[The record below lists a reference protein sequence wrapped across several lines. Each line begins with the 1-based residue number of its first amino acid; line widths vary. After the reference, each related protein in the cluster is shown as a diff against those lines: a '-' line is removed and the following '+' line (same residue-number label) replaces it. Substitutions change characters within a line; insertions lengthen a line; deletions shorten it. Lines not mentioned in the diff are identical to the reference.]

1 MKKFLLHG
9 EMAAQFCKSIELD
22 VQTMRQAIDGIAC
35 NYPSFKSYYVNK
47 SIKGV
52 SYVFVSK
59 TGDKLENFCMDMP
72 LTENEYS
79 ILPAIEGAAGA
90 AGMAGG
96 FIGNFALGYAMQWL
110 SDQTKPQ
117 DDGTPE
123 YEIISTNSS
132 IYSQNENRTE
142 QGLPVPV
149 VYGQIRIGSQIIHS
163 SIHNYDMDFDN
174 NLLYAGKPKRTRLS
188 KLIGGADYSFIDSA
202 AITDYRAGTQES
214 FNTYLGNDLDP
225 SKRSIF
231 DSASD
236 QTKSL
241 TLGHENEPFNGGF
254 SNSSDSSN
262 ELKQFGPS
270 EDTPEYSRADADWWD
285 HTQSTNPRPFL
296 YPKSEHIDSNMR
308 PSGPDDVTVERVSK
322 AGAIPENEDDRI
334 LSWRNASKELTVG
347 NRGQYQKLES
357 LGMYKSLEVLSE
369 GPIAGLANPITGLDR
384 DNGYVNYP
392 YAKTDP
398 VLPEG
403 AAHFGSLKY
412 DFDSDSLLSENDD
425 LNVSIEKIGQNYTD
439 GTYILTGDGKPVG
452 DFFIRASK
460 PASLK
465 AAKINDIR
473 FREEDVVYHID
484 NTETPTEPK
493 YYSSNGLFLLNS
505 GDGSIHPNTNNDI
518 DNIEGALSNTYLTS
532 ESTDT
537 AGTTGVF
544 NLNAL
549 QTDSE
554 ILEKSFKIGSS
565 YGNTQISYS
574 ISPHSE
580 PLQYTCEIEKTIE
593 RSRISQAEV
602 LDLGSRYKDLISNS
616 DFQTIYDNEYKNRGA
631 ATLPFTSFT
640 WDQMARIYVDGDYGI
655 ENNLNQSVTIT
666 IATAPAQFS
675 WFGLVCAANTATIT
689 ITLAQYLSLA
699 DVTVVRV
706 ANGCAMGAANL
717 TAVNGRAFTSI
728 KNDGTTNWFTELADG
743 TINTAPLAV
752 LLRDPNFANQVFD
765 GLNTGAVNMTSI
777 TLPSFD
783 RSEISHGGGRYPKF
797 GVGSGSNTS
806 PSNRVGNFN
815 RALSSYI
822 IEGDNDNFDNVIIQ
836 ENGAIDEDKS
846 PNPKG
851 FYSPFLFPR
860 VTVFVLRRTSTGYS
874 WLPTSIDCVAQVSA
888 SGTILAIHLLR
899 VPDLPVYDSTAGGFT
914 PIMPQ
919 DIEGELPFLTSGF
932 TASYQDLGLY
942 CKIDP
947 SNNSIPIK
955 LDVNNGSLSINAV
968 RRSSFQA
975 EANWASHISLNT
987 PSINANFGAGLF
999 SESRLLADY
1008 NDNTKNI
1015 TKNIILD
1022 SPPSHVNDPQTNA
1035 ILRITAESIDISDAT
1050 EFKVNRIT
1058 SALNGG
1064 FFDYICTGRP
1074 TAATLINTGTG
1085 YTGKNDNNI
1094 NGTQLTFPVF
1104 HETFTVSKID
1114 ISSSGNR
1121 GYKPNDEFYVYGI
1134 SSTKNSFPNGTL
1146 APVYF
1151 SFKAK
1156 AITNKYGEIEEFDI
1170 IDGGYGFSS
1179 IFAEDDLVFSHE
1191 ANILHTQPALLLG
1204 YIPDGIIFTDDTINL
1219 DPDTHFPKQDLILTV
1234 DAGHLNLNGNLGS
1247 ISKFYV
1253 EQIGKGFVRNQVI
1266 TDPFE
1271 ANSFTPPTFQV
1282 VVADG
1287 SVSSVTI
1294 INPTARGYSI
1304 DDTNITLQF
1313 CAPQNPAFFGADDP
1327 TTDANAWA
1335 RSIYLNDVPIR
1346 DRNDR
1351 FNFSKF
1357 HFDMRIGHAKNGN
1370 GDSNLLDNSVLAPST
1385 QPNMISDEFK
1395 LPSFT
1400 KEVEYPLYGPR
1411 NEGEK
1416 DYYYTHTI
1424 KNPEVSVVGLSIKIE
1439 ELHYIYEG
1447 DESALYVNLIPLLA
1461 GAIGFM
1467 IGKAI
1472 ADGIA
1477 KALIPDSVAVGSA
1490 IPGGSFFSLAEV
1502 FGGGV
1507 LGCALVPRSAT
1518 AIVGGTGTF
1527 GNATG
1532 ITTLKSGE
1540 LARQALMVKLL
1551 AGLAGLVVG
1560 TAITYLSNNLIKCSD
1575 VSWLCFKVGELI
1587 KNSGEIWPAKMR
1599 LNIEYGVEGEDLL
1612 TDVIEFKGCATSPYV
1627 KDILIENFPDAKG
1640 VGNNFRN
1647 RIIKVYRTTRE
1658 TDPVTG
1664 GIVEARYKIKASLA
1678 SVTEYVEG
1686 FFGYPNTAIIG
1697 TRLNSRDHKQI
1708 PKREYLVK
1716 GRLINIPSN
1725 YNADSGT
1732 YSGNWDGSFN
1742 DNIEWTSNPAWII
1755 LDLLTNERYGMGKY
1769 GITIDDI
1776 DIWSFYTFSKFC
1788 DEKVD
1793 TIIDGV
1799 LTSERRHMC
1808 NIYIDAEKQAYDYIK
1823 ELLYIY
1829 NSSINFNNGK
1839 IYITTDS
1846 SISTTNGSI
1855 MLFTN
1860 SNVSEE
1866 GFAYSSTPQTQRITA
1881 VTVDYLDERDN
1892 YMQKSEYVE
1901 DSEGMKEHGYIHSK
1915 IAGIGVTRRGEAHRL
1930 AWHKMLSFQ
1939 LEKEIIEFK
1948 TGLQASYLRI
1958 DDVIEILDNNK
1969 VSKHSGGRI
1978 VRIVNSTTIEIDIPT
1993 AALDVTTTSLLL
2005 QKPMASDDNSD
2016 TTSSAGIIDRRT
2028 AQYQEYTIN
2037 SKNGFLVE
2045 FDSAI
2050 DSSIVKGSTWIINE
2064 NTTDKIKPKKY
2075 RIKDI
2080 KETSQTQYQIVAIEY
2095 LEDKYEQIDAST
2107 SARGGIY
2114 VEERE
2119 YYGHNITV

>member
-1 MKKFLLHG
+1 MKKFVLHG
-9 EMAAQFCKSIELD
+9 EMAKQFCESIELN
-22 VQTMRQAIDGIAC
+22 VKTMRDAIDGIAC

-47 SIKGV
+47 STKGV

-96 FIGNFALGYAMQWL
+96 FLGNFALGYAMQWL

-123 YEIISTNSS
+123 YEIITTNSS
-132 IYSQNENRTE
+132 IYSQNENRAE

-163 SIHNYDMDFDN
+163 SIHNYDMDFNN

-188 KLIGGADYSFIDSA
+188 KLIGGADYSFIDSTEV
-202 AITDYRAGTQES
+202 TDYRAGTTES
-214 FNTYLGNDLDP
+214 FNTYLGNELDP
-225 SKRSIF
+225 SKRSFF
-231 DSASD
+231 DSVSD
-236 QTKSL
+236 QTKAL
-241 TLGHENEPFNGGF
+241 TRGHENEAFNGGF

-285 HTQSTNPRPFL
+285 HTQSTNPRPFV
-296 YPKSEHIDSNMR
+296 YPKSDHIDVNMR
-308 PSGPDDVTVERVSK
+308 PSGPDDITVERASK
-322 AGAIPENEDDRI
+322 AGSVPTDDDDRI
-334 LSWRNASKELTVG
+334 LSWRNANKELTVG
-347 NRGQYQKLES
+347 SRGQYQKLES
-357 LGMYKSLEVLSE
+357 LGMYKSLEILSE

-384 DNGYVNYP
+384 DNGYINYP
-392 YAKTDP
+392 YGKTDP
-398 VLPEG
+398 TLPEG
-403 AAHFGSLKY
+403 AAHFGFLKY

-425 LNVSIEKIGQNYTD
+425 LSVTIEKSGQNYTD
-439 GTYILTGDGKPVG
+439 GTYILTGNGKPVG
-452 DFFIRASK
+452 DFFIRADK
-460 PASLK
+460 PVSLK

-473 FREEDVVYHID
+473 FREENVVYYI
-484 NTETPTEPK
+484 NNVETATEPK

-505 GDGSIHPNTNNDI
+505 GDGSIHPNTNNNIADI
-518 DNIEGALSNTYLTS
+518 TGALSNAYLSS
-532 ESTDT
+532 ETT
-537 AGTTGVF
+537 ANAGTTGVF

-554 ILEKSFKIGSS
+554 ILNKSFKIGSS
-565 YGNTQISYS
+565 YGNTEINYS

-580 PLQYTCEIEKTIE
+580 PLQYKCEIEKTTK
-593 RSRISQAEV
+593 RSRVSQAEV
-602 LDLGSRYKDLISNS
+602 VDLGSRYKDLISDP
-616 DFQTIYDNEYKNRGA
+616 DFQTVYDNEYKDRNA
-631 ATLPFTSFT
+631 ATLPLTSFT
-640 WDQMARIYVDGDYGI
+640 WREMARIYVDGDYGI
-655 ENNLNQSVTIT
+655 ENNLNQTVTIT
-666 IATAPAQFS
+666 IASRARVWGT
-675 WFGLVCAANTATIT
+675 CAANTATIT

-699 DVTVVRV
+699 DVTVVRG
-706 ANGCAMGAANL
+706 NGCPMDATNL
-717 TAVNGRAFTSI
+717 TVVNGRAFTSY
-728 KNDGTTNWFTELADG
+728 KSDQTTNWFTELADG
-743 TINTAPLAV
+743 TTNTVPLGV
-752 LLRDPNFANQVFD
+752 LLRDPNFANQVFG
-765 GLNTGAVNMTSI
+765 GLNIAPVNMTAV

-783 RSEISHGGGRYPKF
+783 YGGLAHGGGLYPKF
-797 GVGSGSNTS
+797 GVGSGSNTA
-806 PSNRVGNFN
+806 PSNKVGNFS
-815 RALSSYI
+815 RALPTYI
-822 IEGDNDNFDNVIIQ
+822 IEANKDNFDSVTVR
-836 ENGAIDEDKS
+836 EDGAIDEDGS
-846 PNPKG
+846 FMPKG
-851 FYSPFLFPR
+851 FYSPFLYPR
-860 VTVFVLRRTSTGYS
+860 VTVFVLRKSLGRFS

-899 VPDLPVYDSTAGGFT
+899 VPDLPVYDTSAGGFT

-919 DIEGELPFLTSGF
+919 EIEGELPFLTSGF
-932 TASYQDLGLY
+932 TSSYQDLGLY
-942 CKIDP
+942 CKVDP
-947 SNNSIPIK
+947 SNESVPIN
-955 LDVNNGSLSINAV
+955 LDINNGSLAVNNV

-975 EANWASHISLNT
+975 EVNWGDNISLNN
-987 PSINANFGAGLF
+987 PSIQAGFGAGIF
-999 SESRLLADY
+999 RESRLLTDY
-1008 NDNTKNI
+1008 NDSNQNI

-1022 SPPSHVNDPQTNA
+1022 SPPSHVNDPTTNA
-1035 ILRITAESIDISDAT
+1035 VLRVTVESIDISDAA
-1050 EFKVNRIT
+1050 EFKVNSIT
-1058 SALNGG
+1058 SALTNGG
-1064 FFDYICTGRP
+1064 AFDYICTGRP
-1074 TAATLINTGTG
+1074 IAATLINTGAG

-1094 NGTQLTFPVF
+1094 NGTQLTFQVF

-1114 ISSSGNR
+1114 ISSNGNR

-1146 APVYF
+1146 APIYF

-1156 AITNKYGEIEEFDI
+1156 AIINKYGEIKEFDI

-1179 IFAEDDLVFSHE
+1179 IFDADDLVFSHQ
-1191 ANILHTQPALLLG
+1191 ANNNHAGAAAFLG
-1204 YIPDGIIFTDDTINL
+1204 YIPNPDDTFNL
-1219 DPDTHFPKQDLILTV
+1219 DPDRHFPKQDLILTV
-1234 DAGHLNLNGNLGS
+1234 DSGHLNLNGNAGS
-1247 ISKFYV
+1247 VSKFYV
-1253 EQIGKGFVRNQVI
+1253 RQIGKGFVRNQVI
-1266 TDPFE
+1266 EDPFE
-1271 ANSFTPPTFQV
+1271 ANSFAPPVFQV
-1282 VVADG
+1282 VVQGG
-1287 SVSSVTI
+1287 SVSNVTI
-1294 INPTARGYSI
+1294 TDPTAKGYSA
-1304 DDTNITLQF
+1304 DDTNILLQF

-1327 TTDANAWA
+1327 SQDANAWA
-1335 RSIYLNDVPIR
+1335 RSIFLNDVPIR

-1370 GDSNLLDNSVLAPST
+1370 GDSNLLDNSILSPST

-1400 KEVEYPLYGPR
+1400 KEVDYPLYGPR

-1461 GAIGFM
+1461 GALGAM
-1467 IGKAI
+1467 LGKAL

-1477 KALIPDSVAVGSA
+1477 AALVQDPVAVGGLA
-1490 IPGGSFFSLAEV
+1490 GGSWSSVGIVSPQTATV
-1502 FGGGV
+1502 A
-1507 LGCALVPRSAT
+1507 GCMVQ
-1518 AIVGGTGTF
+1518 GGTTSQDMG
-1527 GNATG
+1527 GATG
-1532 ITTLKSGE
+1532 MTVAKTGE
-1540 LARQALMVKLL
+1540 LAKEAIMVALL

-1560 TAITYLSNNLIKCSD
+1560 TAVTYIANTLIKCSD

-1640 VGNNFRN
+1640 VGNNFKN

-1716 GRLINIPSN
+1716 GRLINVPSN
-1725 YNADSGT
+1725 YNPELGS
-1732 YSGNWDGSFN
+1732 YSGDWDGTFN
-1742 DNIEWTSNPAWII
+1742 ENIEWTSNPAWII

-1769 GITIDDI
+1769 GITLDEI

-1788 DEKVD
+1788 DEKVEA
-1793 TIIDGV
+1793 IIDGV

-1823 ELLYIY
+1823 ELLHIY

-1866 GFAYSSTPQTQRITA
+1866 GFSYSSTPQTQRVTA

-1915 IAGIGVTRRGEAHRL
+1915 IAGIGITRRGEAHRL

-1958 DDVIEILDNNK
+1958 DDVVEILDNNK

-1993 AALDVTTTSLLL
+1993 AALDGTTASLLL
-2005 QKPMASDDNSD
+2005 QKPMASDNDSD
-2016 TTSSAGIIDRRT
+2016 TASSADIIDRR
-2028 AQYQEYTIN
+2028 ASQYQEYTIN

-2045 FDSAI
+2045 FTAAI
-2050 DSSIVKGSTWIINE
+2050 DSSIIKGSTWIINE

-2075 RIKDI
+2075 RIKNI
-2080 KETSQTQYQIVAIEY
+2080 KEIAQTQYQIVAIEY
-2095 LEDKYEQIDAST
+2095 LEDKYEQIDSST

-2114 VEERE
+2114 IEERE

>member
-1 MKKFLLHG
+1 MKKFVLHG
-9 EMAAQFCKSIELD
+9 EMANQFCESIELN
-22 VQTMRQAIDGIAC
+22 VKTMRDAIDGIAC
-35 NYPSFKSYYVNK
+35 NYPSFKSFFVNK

-52 SYVFVSK
+52 SYVFIGKS
-59 TGDKLENFCMDMP
+59 GDRLENFCMDLP
-72 LTENEYS
+72 LTEKEYN
-79 ILPAIEGAAGA
+79 IVPIVEGGS
-90 AGMAGG
+90 AGMLNGG
-96 FIGNFALGYAMQWL
+96 IGFLGNFALGFAMQKL
-110 SDQTKPQ
+110 SDETKPQ

-123 YEIISTNSS
+123 YEIITTNSS
-132 IYSQNENRTE
+132 IYAQNENRTE

-149 VYGQIRIGSQIIHS
+149 VYGQIRIGSQVIHS
-163 SIHNYDMDFDN
+163 SIHNYDMDFNN

-188 KLIGGADYSFIDSA
+188 KLIGGADYSFIDSTEV
-202 AITDYRAGTQES
+202 TDFRAGTVES
-214 FNTYLGNDLDP
+214 FNTYLGNELDP
-225 SKRSIF
+225 SKRTFFEQIG
-231 DSASD
+231 D
-236 QTKSL
+236 QTKAL
-241 TLGHENEPFNGGF
+241 TRDHENEAFNGGF
-254 SNSSDSSN
+254 ANDGKSSN
-262 ELKQFGPS
+262 ELRQFGPS
-270 EDTPEYSRADADWWD
+270 EDTPEYSRAAADWWD

-296 YPKSEHIDSNMR
+296 YPQTDDIDSNMR
-308 PSGPDDVTVERVSK
+308 PSGPNDITVERVSK
-322 AGAIPENEDDRI
+322 AGAVPTDDDDRI
-334 LSWRNASKELTVG
+334 LSWKNASKELTIG
-347 NRGQYQKLES
+347 SRGQYQKLES
-357 LGMYKSLEVLSE
+357 LGMYKSLEILSE

-384 DNGYVNYP
+384 DNGYINYP
-392 YAKTDP
+392 YGKVDP
-398 VLPEG
+398 TVPEG
-403 AAHFGSLKY
+403 AAFFGSLKY
-412 DFDSDSLLSENDD
+412 DFDSDSLLSEDDD
-425 LNVSIEKIGQNYTD
+425 LNVTIEKSGQNYTD
-439 GTYILTGDGKPVG
+439 GIYTLTGDGKSVG
-452 DFFIRASK
+452 DLFIRADK
-460 PASLK
+460 PVSLK
-465 AAKINDIR
+465 AAKINDIS
-473 FREEDVVYHID
+473 FREEDVVYYI
-484 NTETPTEPK
+484 NNVETATEPK

-518 DNIEGALSNTYLTS
+518 LNITGALSNAYLSDENT
-532 ESTDT
+532 TN

-554 ILEKSFKIGSS
+554 ILNKSFKIGSS
-565 YGNTQISYS
+565 YGNSQISHT
-574 ISPHSE
+574 ISPVSE
-580 PLQYTCEIEKTIE
+580 ALQYKCEIKKTTD
-593 RSRISQAEV
+593 RNRISQAEA
-602 LDLGSRYKDLISNS
+602 LDLGSRYKDLIADP
-616 DFQTIYDNEYKNRGA
+616 DFQTIYDNEYKDANS
-631 ATLPFTSFT
+631 ATLPLTNFT
-640 WDQMARIYVDGDYGI
+640 WSQMARIYVDGDYGI
-655 ENNLNQSVTIT
+655 QNNLNQTVTIQ
-666 IATAPAQFS
+666 IASAPRIRFNCS
-675 WFGLVCAANTATIT
+675 RNTATIT

-699 DVTVVRV
+699 DVTVVRG
-706 ANGCAMGAANL
+706 NGCPMGAGNL
-717 TAVNGRAFTSI
+717 TVVNNRAYTSY
-728 KNDGTTNWFTELADG
+728 KTDGTTNFFTELADG
-743 TINTAPLAV
+743 TTNTIGLSL
-752 LLRDPNFANQVFD
+752 LLRDPNFANAVFD
-765 GLNTGAVNMTSI
+765 GFNNIAGAGINMTPV

-783 RSEISHGGGRYPKF
+783 HGGLPHGGGRYPKF
-797 GVGSGSNTS
+797 GVGSGSNTT
-806 PSNRVGNFN
+806 PSNKVGVFS
-815 RALSSYI
+815 RALPSYI
-822 IEGDNDNFDNVIIQ
+822 TEANYDNFDSVIIT
-836 ENGAIDEDKS
+836 EDGAIDEDGS
-846 PNPKG
+846 ATPKG
-851 FYSPFLFPR
+851 FYSPFLYPR
-860 VTVFVLRRTSTGYS
+860 VTVFVLRKSSGRFS

-888 SGTILAIHLLR
+888 SGTVMAIHLLK
-899 VPDLPVYDSTAGGFT
+899 VPDLPVYDSSAGGFT

-919 DIEGELPFLTSGF
+919 EIEGELPFLTSGF
-932 TASYQDLGLY
+932 TSNYQDFGLY

-947 SNNSIPIK
+947 SNESIPIK
-955 LDVNNGSLSINAV
+955 LDVNNGSLAMNGV
-968 RRSSFQA
+968 RRSSFAA
-975 EANWASHISLNT
+975 ELNWSDHISLNN
-987 PSINANFGAGLF
+987 PSIGGGFGAGIF

-1035 ILRITAESIDISDAT
+1035 VLRIRAESIDISDVN
-1050 EFKVNRIT
+1050 EFKVNSIA
-1058 SALNGG
+1058 SATNLGN
-1064 FFDYICTGRP
+1064 FDYICTGRP
-1074 TAATLINTGTG
+1074 VRATLTNVGAG

-1114 ISSSGNR
+1114 ISSSGNQ

-1134 SSTKNSFPNGTL
+1134 SSTKNNWPNGTI
-1146 APVYF
+1146 APIYF

-1156 AITNKYGEIEEFDI
+1156 VITNKYGAIKEFDI

-1179 IFAEDDLVFSHE
+1179 IFDEDDLIFSHQ
-1191 ANILHTQPALLLG
+1191 ANGNHTGTAAALG
-1204 YIPDGIIFTDDTINL
+1204 YLPSPIDDTFNL
-1219 DPDTHFPKQDLILTV
+1219 DPDTHFPKQDLIITV
-1234 DAGHLNLNGNLGS
+1234 DSDHLNLNGNAGS
-1247 ISKFYV
+1247 VSKFYV
-1253 EQIGKGFVRNQVI
+1253 EQIGKGFVRNQI
-1266 TDPFE
+1266 IEDPFE
-1271 ANSFTPPTFQV
+1271 ANSYIPPVFQV
-1282 VVADG
+1282 VVAGG

-1294 INPTARGYSI
+1294 IDPTAKGYSS
-1304 DDTNITLQF
+1304 DDTNIRLQF
-1313 CAPQNPAFFGADDP
+1313 SAPQNPAFFGADDP
-1327 TTDANAWA
+1327 TQDANAWA
-1335 RSIYLNDVPIR
+1335 RSIFLNDVPIR

-1370 GDSNLLDNSVLAPST
+1370 GDSNLLDNTLLSPNT

-1400 KEVEYPLYGPR
+1400 KQVDYPLYGPR

-1447 DESALYVNLIPLLA
+1447 DESTLYVNLIPLLA
-1461 GAIGFM
+1461 AAIGFM
-1467 IGKAI
+1467 IGKAL

-1477 KALIPDSVAVGSA
+1477 AALIQDPILLNSPKTIPTQVGVPCPPGPLT
-1490 IPGGSFFSLAEV
+1490 IPALFNEEGGSGWTVAK
-1502 FGGGV
+1502 
-1507 LGCALVPRSAT
+1507 
-1518 AIVGGTGTF
+1518 TGEI
-1527 GNATG
+1527 A
-1532 ITTLKSGE
+1532 KQE
-1540 LARQALMVKLL
+1540 LMVGLL

-1560 TAITYLSNNLIKCSD
+1560 TAVNYLANNLIKCSD

-1599 LNIEYGVEGEDLL
+1599 LNIEYGVEGEDLQ
-1612 TDVIEFKGCATSPYV
+1612 TDVIEFKGCATNPYI
-1627 KDILIENFPDAKG
+1627 KDILIENLPNAKG
-1640 VGNNFRN
+1640 VGNNFKN

-1664 GIVEARYKIKASLA
+1664 GIIEARYKINASLA

-1697 TRLNSRDHKQI
+1697 TRLNSRDHPQI

-1725 YNADSGT
+1725 YNAEFGT
-1732 YSGNWDGSFN
+1732 YSSDWDGTFN
-1742 DNIEWTSNPAWII
+1742 ANIEWTSNPAWII

-1769 GITIDDI
+1769 GITLDDI

-1788 DEKVD
+1788 DERVEA
-1793 TIIDGV
+1793 IIDGV
-1799 LTSERRHMC
+1799 NTNERRHMC

-1829 NSSINFNNGK
+1829 NSSINFSSGK

-1860 SNVSEE
+1860 SNVSEA
-1866 GFAYSSTPQTQRITA
+1866 GFSYSSTPETQRVTA

-1915 IAGIGVTRRGEAHRL
+1915 IAGLGITRRGEAHRL

-1939 LEKEIIEFK
+1939 LEKEIIEFT

-1958 DDVIEILDNNK
+1958 DDVVEILDNNK
-1969 VSKHSGGRI
+1969 ISKHSGGRI
-1978 VRIVNSTTIEIDIPT
+1978 VRVINSTTIELDIPT
-1993 AALDVTTTSLLL
+1993 AALNASTTSLLL
-2005 QKPMASDDNSD
+2005 QRPIDSDDDSETANS
-2016 TTSSAGIIDRRT
+2016 SQIIDRRES
-2028 AQYQEYTIN
+2028 QYQEYTI
-2037 SKNGFLVE
+2037 SAMNGFQVT
-2045 FDSAI
+2045 FSSTIDSA
-2050 DSSIVKGSTWIINE
+2050 IVKGSTWIINE
-2064 NTTDKIKPKKY
+2064 NTADKIKPKKY